1 MKLFKTSLLLSFVSV
16 GLLFISPVVQSETQV
31 YGSQLMTQ
39 QERIEH
45 RNTLRNLK
53 TQTEREQYRIQH
65 HKKMQERA
73 KARGVNL
80 PDVSQS
86 GKGKQNKDGSG
97 FGGGGRGR

>member
-1 MKLFKTSLLLSFVSV
+1 MKLFQTGLLLSV
-16 GLLFISPVVQSETQV
+16 GLLFISPVAQSETQV

-73 KARGVNL
+73 KARGVTL
-80 PDVSQS
+80 PDMPQS
-86 GKGKQNKDGSG
+86 GGNRMQNKDGSG
-97 FGGGGRGR
+97 FGGGGGRGR